1 MKSPSSTFI
10 ETACFL
16 LILLWVYSAASKLMN
31 FKEFEVQLRL
41 QTLPPGLKSILIY
54 ALPLTE
60 VAAATL
66 LFIPRYR
73 QAGLYASF
81 SLLTLFSIYIGLIL
95 IYVFGRVPCSC
106 GGILS
111 HLPWGIHLVFNL
123 ACLLITTIAIYLR
136 RKGIT

>member
-1 MKSPSSTFI
+1 
-10 ETACFL
+10 
-16 LILLWVYSAASKLMN
+16 MN
-31 FKEFEVQLRL
+31 FAEFEVQLRL
-41 QTLPPGLKSILIY
+41 QTLPSGLKSILVY

-60 VAAATL
+60 AAAATL

-81 SLLTLFSIYIGLIL
+81 ILLTLFSVYIGLIL
-95 IYVFGRVPCSC
+95 SHAFGRVPCSC

-136 RKGIT
+136 RKGMT

>member
-1 MKSPSSTFI
+1 MKKTSFAYRQI
-10 ETACFL
+10 VCFL

-41 QTLPPGLKSILIY
+41 QTLPSGLKGILVY

-60 VAAATL
+60 LIAAAL

-73 QAGLYASF
+73 QAGFYASF
-81 SLLTLFSIYIGLIL
+81 ILLTLFSAYIGLIL
-95 IYVFGRVPCSC
+95 SHAFGRVPCSC

-111 HLPWGIHLVFNL
+111 HLPWGIHLIFNSC
-123 ACLLITTIAIYLR
+123 CLFITIIAIYLK
-136 RKGIT
+136 RKGET